1 VKEPIFP
8 SIRAVIDL
16 HDELIAEL
24 ADLGALETSLT
35 RGQQLLTY
43 VEGPVTVC
51 DLAAAICVTLCRNH
65 PFVDGNK
72 RTAFV
77 ALGLVLGLNGLGLD
91 VSEQEAK
98 RVMVALAA
106 GETRRSTGKARM
118 RVGLSS
124 ASSSSFSA
132 GSSPSQVA

>member
-1 VKEPIFP
+1 VKGPIFP

-16 HDELIAEL
+16 HDELIAEKGLPGL
-24 ADLGALETSLT
+24 ADLGALEASLG

-43 VEGPVTVC
+43 VESPVTVC
-51 DLAAAICVTLCRNH
+51 DLAAAICVSLCRNH

-91 VSEQEAK
+91 VSEREAK

-106 GETRRSTGKARM
+106 GEMTEEEFRDW
-118 RVGLSS
+118 
-124 ASSSSFSA
+124 
-132 GSSPSQVA
+132 VAENTIAAPTVS